1 MSSVMV
7 MQLTPVFNKC
17 GDPMGPVEVATSQTK
32 ISQTQNVPVSI
43 HEATTGFGANTAA
56 ASGAAGTIDHDF
68 AAENGLIN
76 ETIITT
82 SDPDE
87 EDLNLGFNTN
97 EGVIN
102 TGTELGPIMQGPNG
116 LYRTMKTN
124 GVVGS
129 GTITVENVGYYECG
143 GDCKRSP
150 IMLEDCETGEKFPTA
165 VPIKVGPPKQVQVHG
180 TK

>member
-1 MSSVMV
+1 
-7 MQLTPVFNKC
+7 
-17 GDPMGPVEVATSQTK
+17 MGPVEVATSQTK

-43 HEATTGFGANTAA
+43 QEAKTGFGANTTAA
-56 ASGAAGTIDHDF
+56 AGAAGTIDHDF
-68 AAENGLIN
+68 AVDSGLVT
-76 ETIITT
+76 EQTL
-82 SDPDE
+82 DLGDLFEDE
-87 EDLNLGFNTN
+87 RDIDLNKN

-116 LYRTMKTN
+116 LYRTMKTT

-143 GDCKRSP
+143 EGCKRKP

-165 VPIKVGPPKQVQVHG
+165 VPIKVGPDVKVQVHG
-180 TK
+180 SK